1 MLRNMKVRSKILL
14 LVTLIILIPACIT
27 RVAMFGLLES
37 EDTLATLTEN
47 GLPITLAITEA
58 QNSFEIV
65 TIATGQFLSNV
76 SDDTLEG
83 FTALAA
89 NYIADINAQ
98 IAILESS
105 TLLDSNAI
113 SALKSDLENWSDAQ
127 TESIALMSEGDAEGA
142 LELVAQAAS
151 YEADIMKNF
160 EVLNQS
166 IAQSVSAVSVDLAS
180 SIQEYSVTLLVSFI
194 IAAIFSLIGAFH
206 FTSMIV
212 KPLKSLSKV
221 ATRISEGEL
230 ENLDISYYS
239 KDEIGQSCD
248 AMRNMSSSVHG
259 YIEDLKRELLEVAEG
274 DLCLQPSFEY
284 KGAFQDL
291 SNSLVSALAKV
302 SGTLSTIS
310 QSADTV
316 SSGAEQMAS
325 GAEALSNGT
334 SEQASAVE
342 ELAATINDISQEI
355 KKNSE
360 NSTNADSMVH
370 EVAQKVIE
378 SNENMHKTI
387 DAMAD
392 ISTSSIDIA
401 KIIKTIED
409 IAFQTNLLALNAS
422 IEAARAGAAGKGFA
436 VVADEVRNLAIKS
449 SNASKDTTLLIQNS
463 LKAID
468 NGSKLVSETA
478 KSLQSVVDGTQEIEE
493 IISMISSS
501 SAQQANATTQI
512 SVGIDQISSV
522 IQVNAST
529 AQQFSAASQEMSDQ
543 AVKLKDQVALFE
555 LVEDQQDENTEDE
568 QLNSTEQYNMGEQYS
583 DTEQYYE

>member
-14 LVTLIILIPACIT
+14 LVTLIIIIPACIT
-27 RVAMFGLLES
+27 RIAMFSLLES
-37 EDTLATLTEN
+37 EDNLAVLAEN
-47 GLPITLAITEA
+47 GLPVTLAITEA
-58 QNSFEIV
+58 QNSFEIIN
-65 TIATGQFLSNV
+65 IATGQFLTNV

-83 FTALAA
+83 FTVLVASYTE
-89 NYIADINAQ
+89 NINAQ
-98 IAILESS
+98 VAILESS
-105 TLLDSNAI
+105 KLLDSATI
-113 SALKSDLENWSDAQ
+113 DALKSDLENWSDAQ
-127 TESIALMSEGDAEGA
+127 NNAIDLMVQGDTEGA
-142 LELVAQAAS
+142 MELVAQAGS
-151 YEADIMKNF
+151 YEADIVKNF
-160 EVLNQS
+160 EILNQA
-166 IAQSVSAVSVDLAS
+166 IAQSISSVSLGLAN
-180 SIQEYSVTLLVSFI
+180 SIQEYSVSLLVAFA
-194 IAAIFSLIGAFH
+194 IAAVFSIIGAIKFAN
-206 FTSMIV
+206 SIS
-212 KPLKSLSKV
+212 KPLKDLSRV

-230 ENLDISYYS
+230 DDNDLSYYS
-239 KDEIGQSCD
+239 KDEIGQSCE

-291 SNSLVSALAKV
+291 AESLVSALGKV
-302 SGTLSTIS
+302 SETLSTIAK
-310 QSADTV
+310 SADYV
-316 SSGAEQMAS
+316 SSGAAQMAS
-325 GAEALSNGT
+325 GSEALSNGA

-360 NSTNADSMVH
+360 NSANADNMVH

-478 KSLQSVVDGTQEIEE
+478 RSLQSVVDGTQEIEE

-522 IQVNAST
+522 IQINAST
-529 AQQFSAASQEMSDQ
+529 AEQFSAASQEMSEQ
-543 AVKLKDQVALFE
+543 AVNLKDQVALFE
-555 LVEDQQDENTEDE
+555 LVDEPVENMEGEQDISD
-568 QLNSTEQYNMGEQYS
+568 EQYS
-583 DTEQYYE
+583 NTEQYYE

>member
-27 RVAMFGLLES
+27 RLAMFTLLES
-37 EDTLATLTEN
+37 EDNLEILTDN
-47 GLPITLAITEA
+47 GLPVTLAITEA

-65 TIATGQFLSNV
+65 TIATGQFLANV

-83 FTALAA
+83 FTVLAS
-89 NYIADINAQ
+89 NYIADINTQ
-98 IAILESS
+98 MAILESS
-105 TLLDSNAI
+105 KLLDSSTI
-113 SALKSDLENWSDAQ
+113 SALKSDLENWADAQ
-127 TESIALMSEGDAEGA
+127 TQSIDLMVAGDTEGA
-142 LELVAQAAS
+142 LELVAHAS
-151 YEADIMKNF
+151 SYQEEILKNF
-160 EVLNQS
+160 EILNQS
-166 IAQSVSAVSVDLAS
+166 IALSVSSVSLDLS
-180 SIQEYSVTLLVSFI
+180 NSIQEYSISLLVAFV
-194 IAAIFSLIGAFH
+194 IAAIFSIIGAVKFAN
-206 FTSMIV
+206 SIS
-212 KPLKSLSKV
+212 KPLNALSKV
-221 ATRISEGEL
+221 ATRISEGQL
-230 ENLDISYYS
+230 EDNDLVYYS
-239 KDEIGQSCD
+239 KDEIGQSCE
-248 AMRNMSSSVHG
+248 AMRNMSSSVHE

-291 SNSLVSALAKV
+291 SNSLVSALGKV
-302 SGTLSTIS
+302 SESLSSIAKS
-310 QSADTV
+310 SDYV
-316 SSGAEQMAS
+316 SSGADQMAS
-325 GAEALSNGT
+325 GAEALSNGA

-342 ELAATINDISQEI
+342 ELAATINDISHEI

-360 NSTNADSMVH
+360 NSANADNMVH

-392 ISTSSIDIA
+392 ISSSSIDIA

-468 NGSKLVSETA
+468 NGSKLVTETA
-478 KSLQSVVDGTQEIEE
+478 RSLQSVVDGTQEIEE

-522 IQVNAST
+522 IQINAST
-529 AQQFSAASQEMSDQ
+529 AEQFSAASQEMSEQ
-543 AVKLKDQVALFE
+543 AVNLKDQVALFD
-555 LVEDQQDENTEDE
+555 LVDDGQLENIQDEQFNSDE
-568 QLNSTEQYNMGEQYS
+568 NYS